1 MSLLQRY
8 LSFNLFLSLQIQVVG
23 PVTCRLGALLLTAN
37 NVKVLGGS
45 VQLLEGNSFWNV
57 LHQTMY
63 VDPLNIVLNL
73 SLAYLGRKK
82 QFTKLKNKWMN
93 IDQTLKL
100 KVYNALDQA
109 FGL

>member
-1 MSLLQRY
+1 MN
-8 LSFNLFLSLQIQVVG
+8 FNLFLSLQIQVVG

-63 VDPLNIVLNL
+63 VDALKIVLNL

-82 QFTKLKNKWMN
+82 KIYKILKKKK
-93 IDQTLKL
+93 DEH
-100 KVYNALDQA
+100 
-109 FGL
+109 

>member
-1 MSLLQRY
+1 MNFY
-8 LSFNLFLSLQIQVVG
+8 LFLSLQIQVVG

-63 VDPLNIVLNL
+63 VDGLKIVLNL
-73 SLAYLGRKK
+73 SPAELGRKK
-82 QFTKLKNKWMN
+82 KHFTKLKKKM
-93 IDQTLKL
+93 DEH
-100 KVYNALDQA
+100 
-109 FGL
+109 